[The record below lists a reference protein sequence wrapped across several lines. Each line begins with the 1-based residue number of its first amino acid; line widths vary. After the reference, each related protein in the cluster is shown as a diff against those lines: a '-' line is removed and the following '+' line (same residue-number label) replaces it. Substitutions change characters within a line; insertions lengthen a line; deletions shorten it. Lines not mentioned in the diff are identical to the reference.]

1 MAFTG
6 KIKTSEATISP
17 VQLLLLALLNQ
28 GPDHGYSILQRLR
41 QRIGG
46 WHLKSGTVYP
56 ALRRLAEQDLIVG
69 ETVSQE
75 ERPDAVQYQLT
86 EKGKLVL
93 KEAFE
98 GLGSEI
104 HRQDSIWQFLGTA
117 VNGDVATCLFRAS
130 MRRPSPM
137 GFFVMK
143 RHCEGG
149 CHGPVELEFLQRYKT
164 YLERELEWVEKRLA
178 AMKDSEDT

>member
-6 KIKTSEATISP
+6 RIKTSEATLSP

-28 GPDHGYSILQRLR
+28 EPAHGYSILQRLR

-46 WHLKSGTVYP
+46 WHLKSGTIYP

-69 ETVSQE
+69 EKVSRE

-86 EKGKLVL
+86 EKGKLAL

-98 GLGSEI
+98 GLGSEL
-104 HRQDSIWQFLGTA
+104 HRQDSIWRFLGAA
-117 VNGDVATCLFRAS
+117 VNGDAAACLFRAS
-130 MRRPSPM
+130 MHRQSPM
-137 GFFVMK
+137 GFVLMK

-149 CHGPVELEFLQRYKT
+149 CHTPVQLEFLKRYKT
-164 YLERELEWVEKRLA
+164 YLKQELEWIEKRLA
-178 AMKDSEDT
+178 KLKDSEET